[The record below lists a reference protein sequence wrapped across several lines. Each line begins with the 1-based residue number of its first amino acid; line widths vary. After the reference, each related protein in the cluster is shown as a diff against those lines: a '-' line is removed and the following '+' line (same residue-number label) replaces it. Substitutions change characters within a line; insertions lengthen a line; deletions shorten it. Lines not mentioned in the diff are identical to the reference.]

1 MSKIGLGKKVPDFTL
16 PATGGKQVKLSSL
29 QGQAVVLYFYPKD
42 DTPGCTLEGKD
53 FRDMNADFR
62 RKGAVVLGVS
72 RDSLKSHAKFCDKY
86 SFNFDLLSDA
96 DEKLCKLFDV
106 IKMKNMYGKKV
117 RGIER
122 STFLIGKDGV
132 LRREWRKLSVDGH
145 AAEVLQALDGPDPEP
160 TKPARTKARP
170 KKKTAPKKRARKKAG
185 KKKAAKRSRK

>member
-1 MSKIGLGKKVPDFTL
+1 MSKIAPGKKVPDFSL

-29 QGQAVVLYFYPKD
+29 QGHDVVLYFYPKD

-53 FRDMNADFR
+53 FRDLHADFR
-62 RKGAVVLGVS
+62 RRDALILGIS
-72 RDSLKSHAKFCDKY
+72 RDSLKSHEKFCDKY

-96 DEKLCKLFDV
+96 DEKLCKLFGV

-132 LRREWRKLSVDGH
+132 LRREWRKVKVESH
-145 AAEVLQALDGPDPEP
+145 AAEVLAALDGPDAVPASSKP
-160 TKPARTKARP
+160 KRKPAA
-170 KKKTAPKKRARKKAG
+170 KKKTKRKTKKRI
-185 KKKAAKRSRK
+185 AKRSKRK